1 MPLQIFDA
9 LAKAIHSIRKEI
21 STSSGYVV
29 QRPGGISFK
38 WV

>member
-1 MPLQIFDA
+1 MPLQIFDVF
-9 LAKAIHSIRKEI
+9 AKAIHSTLKEI

-29 QRPGGISFK
+29 QRPGGTSFK